1 MINVN
6 LLPWRE
12 RLADERKQRFFVLCG
27 VAVGAALVLG
37 FGANVITDQAIASQQ
52 VRNNIL
58 TTSISALDRQI
69 AVIDELKA
77 QKALLI
83 SRLNIIQNLQ
93 LDRPETVKLFDE
105 LVRSVPDGVVLVD
118 LQHNAEES
126 RLRFS
131 GLAESTDHVS
141 DLMRR
146 LDASHKFADP
156 RMPKVDTIV
165 SRLGDRSSSFLM
177 EVVVLDKPAEAGQ

>member
-12 RLADERKQRFFVLCG
+12 RLAEERKQRFFILCG
-27 VAVGAALVLG
+27 VAVGVALLLG
-37 FGANVITDQAIASQQ
+37 FGTSVMVDQAIASQQ
-52 VRNNIL
+52 VRNGIL
-58 TTSISALDRQI
+58 NTSITALDRQI
-69 AVIDELKA
+69 SVIDDLKA

-83 SRLNIIQNLQ
+83 SRLDIIQSLQ

-118 LQHNAEES
+118 LRHNSEGDH
-126 RLRFS
+126 LRFS

-146 LDASHKFADP
+146 LEASYKFADP

-177 EVVVLDKPAEAGQ
+177 EVTVMDKPAEEEQ